1 MPVTERERLRI
12 AKAAGMLLKEVA
24 MRDGLLLST
33 LQEFQLTQDGLPH
46 AVPAQELGFD
56 NTQDLLKHLKEK
68 VPAEMLTRVE
78 SSTGVSLDIVVR
90 PVVEQLRRVAQFV
103 ASDGGATLENVR
115 AVEQLI
121 RSGRVEMFAH

>member
-33 LQEFQLTQDGLPH
+33 LQEFQLTKDGLPS
-46 AVPAQELGFD
+46 AAPATALVFE
-56 NTQDLLKHLKEK
+56 NTQDLLLHLKNR
-68 VPAEMLTRVE
+68 VPPEMLSRIE
-78 SSTGVSLDIVVR
+78 SSTGVPIDIVVR